1 LHQNNFE
8 IRMKKTIITYVFLFL
23 TVCISAQ
30 QLTLNE
36 IFNNGMVLQQ
46 KSSALVWGTAKPTAN
61 LSIKIQ
67 QKIFKSTSLPDG
79 NWTVTL
85 KNLQPGGPFRMS
97 VYADKDSVVLNEVYV
112 GEVWIAGGQSN
123 MGWTLE
129 KSDGGK
135 EEIANAK
142 NTNIRFVMVP
152 AVLYEGDRTRGDM
165 NWRTATTEN
174 VSQISGVAYYFAK
187 ELQAKLKVPVGILCC
202 YKGGTAAEV
211 WMSRETLLQN
221 PDHAP
226 IVEAYEKYLADLGA
240 AKMEEI
246 NSTYDKNLKIYFDSV
261 KAGFANAVRPAEPL
275 GNHNYKRPYGLY
287 NTMQKRI
294 IPYTSKGV
302 IWYQGEANAPRA
314 EQYRT
319 LFPALI
325 NEWRTDFKNPK
336 LPFYLVQLA
345 NYDHPSY
352 GTRPMWAELREA
364 QLMTWQKVKN
374 TGMAVSLDYGEKN
387 TIHPTNKKP
396 VGERLA
402 AIALHND
409 YKFDIPFSGPVYK
422 SVKFENGKAIISFDY
437 IYSGLTS
444 NGDLKGFSICG
455 EDKKF
460 VPAHAE
466 VVNNKIV
473 VTSESISKPVAVR
486 YGWANWTDA
495 NLKNKEGFPASPF
508 RTDNFELLSHG
519 IKAPNYN
526 SVNQ

>member
-1 LHQNNFE
+1 
-8 IRMKKTIITYVFLFL
+8 MKKTIITYIFLML

-30 QLTLNE
+30 QLSLNE

-46 KSSALVWGTAKPTAN
+46 KTAALVWGTAKPTAN

-246 NSTYDKNLKIYFDSV
+246 NSTYDKNLKIYF
-261 KAGFANAVRPAEPL
+261 K
-275 GNHNYKRPYGLY
+275 KLY
-287 NTMQKRI
+287 
-294 IPYTSKGV
+294 
-302 IWYQGEANAPRA
+302 
-314 EQYRT
+314 
-319 LFPALI
+319 
-325 NEWRTDFKNPK
+325 
-336 LPFYLVQLA
+336 
-345 NYDHPSY
+345 
-352 GTRPMWAELREA
+352 
-364 QLMTWQKVKN
+364 
-374 TGMAVSLDYGEKN
+374 
-387 TIHPTNKKP
+387 
-396 VGERLA
+396 
-402 AIALHND
+402 
-409 YKFDIPFSGPVYK
+409 
-422 SVKFENGKAIISFDY
+422 
-437 IYSGLTS
+437 
-444 NGDLKGFSICG
+444 
-455 EDKKF
+455 
-460 VPAHAE
+460 
-466 VVNNKIV
+466 
-473 VTSESISKPVAVR
+473 
-486 YGWANWTDA
+486 
-495 NLKNKEGFPASPF
+495 
-508 RTDNFELLSHG
+508 
-519 IKAPNYN
+519 
-526 SVNQ
+526 